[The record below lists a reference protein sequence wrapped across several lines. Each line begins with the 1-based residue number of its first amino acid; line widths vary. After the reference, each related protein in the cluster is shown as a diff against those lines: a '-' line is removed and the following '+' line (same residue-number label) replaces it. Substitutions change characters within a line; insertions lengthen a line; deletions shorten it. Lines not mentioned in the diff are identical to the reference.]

1 MMFRRNITVIDELLI
16 CCVALGRDILDD
28 VQRSDPPQIVLV
40 GNKVDEERLRKVQ
53 VDAHCAFAKQHDLKA
68 FYVSAK
74 TGDSVTMMFR

>member
-1 MMFRRNITVIDELLI
+1 MPIESGRMRKGRWEAIDALLFFHK
-16 CCVALGRDILDD
+16 
-28 VQRSDPPQIVLV
+28 PPQIVLV